1 METMTNSKESIFKVP
16 GNFTE
21 TEIAQ
26 MRCKIMAFNRLLA
39 GRRLVIPLSDNL
51 DLNYKRKKSGELN
64 GLVLDKPMKKYFVET
79 VDLLTTDIVRL
90 ANGKV
95 VMEFNGDEKLQF
107 DLKMST
113 EDIVSAT
120 AKDVNDAILE
130 YEATG
135 RKRFFWNAKMVTE
148 VITSLNESNLKD
160 INDMIDE
167 LSNQGCALEQ
177 INKLTRDDTKAYY
190 DSIGE

>member
-1 METMTNSKESIFKVP
+1 METKESIFKVP

-21 TEIAQ
+21 VEIAQ

-51 DLNYKRKKSGELN
+51 DLNYKRKKAGEIA
-64 GLVLDKPMKKYFVET
+64 GLVLDKPMKKYYIET

-95 VMEFNGDEKLQF
+95 VIEFNGDEKLQF
-107 DLKMST
+107 DLKTSPN
-113 EDIVSAT
+113 DITTAT
-120 AKDVNDAILE
+120 PKDVNDAILE

-135 RKRFFWNAKMVTE
+135 NKRFFWNAQMVTD
-148 VITSLNESNLKD
+148 VVTGLNKSNLKD
-160 INDMIDE
+160 IEAMIDE
-167 LSNQGCALEQ
+167 LSSQGCALEQ
-177 INKLTRDDTKAYY
+177 INKVTSEDTAAYY
-190 DSIGE
+190 KSIDE

>member
-1 METMTNSKESIFKVP
+1 MEATVKESVFKVP

-26 MRCKIMAFNRLLA
+26 MRVKIMAFNRLLA

-51 DLNYKRKKSGELN
+51 DLNYKRKKSGEMS
-64 GLVLDKPMKKYFVET
+64 GLVLDKPMKKYYVET

-95 VMEFNGDEKLQF
+95 VIEFNGDEKLQF

-113 EDIVSAT
+113 DDIVSAS

-167 LSNQGCALEQ
+167 LSNQGCSLEQ